1 MGSIQRFTHSVEV
14 SSIYIVSKGLVWF
27 EGRIA
32 WQMKTDVYMIAIFQA
47 WEIINVIN
55 HISFICKYEVK
66 QAGSS
71 ASSETSWFLYVLK

>member
-1 MGSIQRFTHSVEV
+1 
-14 SSIYIVSKGLVWF
+14 
-27 EGRIA
+27 
-32 WQMKTDVYMIAIFQA
+32 MKMDAYMITISQA
-47 WEIINVIN
+47 WEIISVIS